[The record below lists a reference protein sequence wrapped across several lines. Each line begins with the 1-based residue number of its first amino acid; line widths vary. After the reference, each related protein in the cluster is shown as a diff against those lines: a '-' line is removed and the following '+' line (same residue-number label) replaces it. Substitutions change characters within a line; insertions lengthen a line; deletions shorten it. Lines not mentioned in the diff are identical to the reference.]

1 MDDKHFDD
9 DYADTLPTF
18 DDDEKP
24 ASKPE
29 PEEKPAKAPAITTHK
44 MLEERED
51 DKPDKDKGEEKS
63 SIERKT
69 IYDDLAQ
76 KEHLFSKAKLE
87 VDSSFEKEM
96 LKKKQLEE
104 EKREELLERE
114 RRAKKARLLRELK
127 EEQKA
132 GRADYEKLALIAE
145 LESESTKSK
154 IEGKTNDLANQLNQE
169 ISHNIHT
176 HDESASETEKSI
188 HNGIMGAI
196 AVEIVLF
203 FIFVPNQIFI
213 FPNYLRFTLAIISIM
228 LALISV
234 IVLTVTGNM
243 AENHHVPKKLHTVF
257 FAASVVPGA
266 ILRVAFG
273 TLLANLFTFIPVAGN
288 YIGYCIGVAVG
299 SAMHYAFLKRYCIH
313 LNLAAG
319 LINSAVAIAA
329 FIIPNIISGTINQPM
344 DQKAQFGWTIY
355 IIEAVFT
362 IIVDEIIFMLFQRKQ
377 AK

>member
-1 MDDKHFDD
+1 MDDKRFDD

-24 ASKPE
+24 E
-29 PEEKPAKAPAITTHK
+29 IEEKPTKAPAITMHK

-69 IYDDLAQ
+69 VYDDLTQ

-87 VDSSFEKEM
+87 VDSDFEKEM
-96 LKKKQLEE
+96 AKKKELEE
-104 EKREELLERE
+104 EKRQEVIERE

-132 GRADYEKLALIAE
+132 GITDYEKLALIAE

-154 IEGKTNDLANQLNQE
+154 IEGKTNDLANQLNQA

-176 HDESASETEKSI
+176 NNDATPSETEKAI
-188 HNGIMGAI
+188 HSGTMGAI

-213 FPNYLRFTLAIISIM
+213 FPNYLRFTLAAVSII

-234 IVLTVTGNM
+234 IVLIVTGNM
-243 AENHHVPKKLHTVF
+243 AEKRHVPKKLHKLY
-257 FAASVVPGA
+257 FAASIVPGA
-266 ILRVAFG
+266 ILRVVFG
-273 TLLANLFTFIPVAGN
+273 TLLAKLFEFIPVAGN
-288 YIGYCIGVAVG
+288 YIGYSVGVALG
-299 SAMHYAFLKRYCIH
+299 ATMHYGFLRLYHIG
-313 LNLAAG
+313 LNYAASI
-319 LINSAVAIAA
+319 INSATAIVA
-329 FIIPNIISGTINQPM
+329 FILPNVISGTINQPM
-344 DQKAQFGWTIY
+344 DQKSQFGYYIY
-355 IIEAVFT
+355 LIEAVFV

-377 AK
+377 SK

>member
-1 MDDKHFDD
+1 MDDKRFDD

-18 DDDEKP
+18 DDDK
-24 ASKPE
+24 KPE
-29 PEEKPAKAPAITTHK
+29 IEEKPAKAPAITMHK

-69 IYDDLAQ
+69 VYDDLTQ

-87 VDSSFEKEM
+87 VDSDFEKEM
-96 LKKKQLEE
+96 AKKKELEE
-104 EKREELLERE
+104 EKRQEVIERE

-132 GRADYEKLALIAE
+132 GITDYEKLALIAE

-154 IEGKTNDLANQLNQE
+154 IEGKTNDLANQLNQA

-176 HDESASETEKSI
+176 NNDVTPSETEKAI
-188 HNGIMGAI
+188 HSGTMGAI

-213 FPNYLRFTLAIISIM
+213 FPNYLRFTLAAVSII

-234 IVLTVTGNM
+234 IVLIVTGNM
-243 AENHHVPKKLHTVF
+243 AEKRHVPKKLHKLY
-257 FAASVVPGA
+257 FAASIVPGA
-266 ILRVAFG
+266 ILRVVFG
-273 TLLANLFTFIPVAGN
+273 TLLAKLFEFIPVAGN
-288 YIGYCIGVAVG
+288 YIGYSIGVALG
-299 SAMHYAFLKRYCIH
+299 ATMHYGFLRLYYIG
-313 LNLAAG
+313 LNYAASI
-319 LINSAVAIAA
+319 INSATAIIA
-329 FIIPNIISGTINQPM
+329 FILPNVISGTINQPM
-344 DQKAQFGWTIY
+344 DQKSQFGYYIY
-355 IIEAVFT
+355 LIEAVFV

-377 AK
+377 SK

>member
-1 MDDKHFDD
+1 MDDKRFDD

-24 ASKPE
+24 E
-29 PEEKPAKAPAITTHK
+29 IEEKPTKAPAITMHK

-69 IYDDLAQ
+69 VYDDLTQ

-87 VDSSFEKEM
+87 VDSDFEKEM
-96 LKKKQLEE
+96 AKKKELEE
-104 EKREELLERE
+104 EKRQEVIERE

-132 GRADYEKLALIAE
+132 GITDYEKLALIAE

-154 IEGKTNDLANQLNQE
+154 IEGKTNDLANQLNQA

-176 HDESASETEKSI
+176 NNDVTPSETEKAI
-188 HNGIMGAI
+188 HSGTMGAI

-213 FPNYLRFTLAIISIM
+213 FPNYLRFTLAAVSII

-234 IVLTVTGNM
+234 IVLIVTGNM
-243 AENHHVPKKLHTVF
+243 AEKRHVPKKLHKLY
-257 FAASVVPGA
+257 FAASIVPGA
-266 ILRVAFG
+266 ILRVVFG
-273 TLLANLFTFIPVAGN
+273 TLLAKLFEFIPVAGN
-288 YIGYCIGVAVG
+288 YIGYSIGVALG
-299 SAMHYAFLKRYCIH
+299 ATMHYGFLRLYYIG
-313 LNLAAG
+313 LNYAASI
-319 LINSAVAIAA
+319 INSATAIIA
-329 FIIPNIISGTINQPM
+329 FILPNVISGTINQPM
-344 DQKAQFGWTIY
+344 DQKSQFGYYIY
-355 IIEAVFT
+355 LIEAVFV

-377 AK
+377 SK